1 MSVIRCILT
10 NSEIQKIKQSDHKYL
25 KRKLKEHSTLNR
37 MLNKPINQ
45 TALHELRCLLDRK
58 PIPGQKPGRF
68 IRGQISRLTDGIKHP
83 CIVRKMTDEE
93 RVKYGLEGGAL

>member
-25 KRKLKEHSTLNR
+25 KRKLNERCALSRL
-37 MLNKPINQ
+37 LNKPINQ
-45 TALHELRCLLDRK
+45 TALHELQCLLDRK
-58 PIPGQKPGRF
+58 PLPGQKPGRF

-83 CIVRKMTDEE
+83 CTVRKMTDEE
-93 RVKYGLEGGAL
+93 RVRYGLEGGN